1 MIRPSGQPAGQPVGQ
16 SGGGPENGNSL
27 VRLFVQ
33 HRNAANLLM
42 VLMLI
47 FGAFG
52 ILKLN
57 TQFFPTVASNSI
69 SVVVSWPG
77 ASAEDA
83 EANLL
88 AAIEPEVRFLDGVD
102 SVVSSAREGG
112 VDLAIEFVRGADMQK
127 ALSDVEAAVSALT
140 TLPEDAETP
149 TVSRRLSRERVARLS
164 VAGPFS
170 EAALREYAKELR
182 DALLTASVDAVT
194 FEGLREQE
202 IRVSIPEWQL
212 RRFGLTVN
220 DVSERVAAASRDVPS
235 GTLDGAVDKQVRA
248 LAQNEDEFGIRD
260 IEILTLPS
268 GERVRLRDI
277 GSVSVDHDKSGV
289 LSFIDRKPAIE
300 LTVLRSVESD
310 MIKTSEIIDR
320 VLAQVTP
327 TFPQTLEVKKYGV
340 RADRVQARINLLLSN
355 GLSGLV
361 LVVVILFVFLNA
373 RIAFWVAAGIPV
385 ALMATFGMMWLSG
398 QTLNMIS
405 LFALIMTLGII
416 VDDAIVVGEHTA
428 TRLSMGDSPA
438 EAAENGAGRMI
449 APVVAA
455 SLTTMAAFMPI
466 LLVEG
471 RIGDFMSALPL
482 VVIAVL
488 IASLVECFLVLPGH
502 LRHAEGERFNR
513 VVMVALVAAACAAS
527 LAVGHKLVE
536 GGAVRAWLDALR
548 ASAASVPFWGW
559 ALVAALVLLI
569 AVMIRRGFRRSF
581 DQAFDWFKMKPFN
594 WLVSWAYDFRYLTV
608 VLSAAVFALTIAFYM
623 SGRVGFSFLP
633 SPEPESIR
641 ASLVFASGTPRDA
654 VVKAVEQIEDS
665 LKAVEDD
672 LGQGEQLVISSFSVV
687 GKSGRSRGDNLASID
702 VELTA
707 SEERTVRTDPII
719 QAWRKAVPKLAGLE
733 RAAIF
738 AIRGGGGRS
747 GDTSLEIRL
756 QGQNAANLKEAALE
770 LRNILA
776 GIAGLSS
783 FADDL
788 PYGRPE
794 WVMELTDRGRA
805 LGFTIDQVGRQV
817 RDVFEGRIARRLS
830 AGDEEIKIRVER
842 ETRES
847 GSGALFNLE
856 LRSPGGV
863 FVPLSE
869 VVSFEE
875 KRGFNSIQ
883 RLDGKTTV
891 VVTGDVDF
899 EVITEEVLTAQLAA
913 EVMPQLIGKYG
924 IDYEFGGET
933 EQREDALVDLR
944 YGAIV
949 ALALMYIIL
958 AWVFAS
964 YWRPIAVMLII
975 PFGIVGAIWGHYLM
989 GFKLSILSLFGLMGL
1004 AGILVNDSLILVS
1017 RLDERL
1023 KLGETLREAAMG
1035 ASRDR
1040 LRAVLLTSLTTMGGL
1055 TPLLF
1060 EKSLQ
1065 AQFLLPMAIT
1075 IVFGIG
1081 CATVFVL
1088 FLIPALVGIGGDISR
1103 MTRWVIGAEKPV
1115 VRTARSVEGTTPA
1128 Q

>member
-1 MIRPSGQPAGQPVGQ
+1 MNPSEHRQSLIRTF
-16 SGGGPENGNSL
+16 
-27 VRLFVQ
+27 VR

-57 TQFFPTVASNSI
+57 TQFFPTVASNI
-69 SVVVSWPG
+69 ITVVVSWPG
-77 ASAEDA
+77 ASAEDV
-83 EANLL
+83 ETNLL

-102 SVVSSAREGG
+102 EVISSAREGG
-112 VDLAIEFVRGADMQK
+112 ADVSIEFVRGADMQK

-140 TLPEDAETP
+140 TLPEEAETP
-149 TVSRRLSRERVARLS
+149 SVSRRLSRERVARLS

-182 DALLTASVDAVT
+182 DALLTAGVDAVT

-202 IRVSIPEWQL
+202 IRVTIPEWQL

-220 DVSERVAAASRDVPS
+220 DVSERVAAASRDIPS

-248 LAQNEDEFGIRD
+248 LAQDETEFGIRD

-277 GSVSVDHDKSGV
+277 ASVDVDHDRDGI

-300 LTVLRSVESD
+300 LTILRSVDSD
-310 MIKTSEIIDR
+310 MIETSEIVDR
-320 VLAQVTP
+320 VLAQLTP
-327 TFPQTLEVKKYGV
+327 TFPPTLEVKKYGV
-340 RADRVQARINLLLSN
+340 RADRVQARINLLLFN

-361 LVVVILFVFLNA
+361 LVVTILFIFLNA

-385 ALMATFGMMWLSG
+385 ALMATLGIMWLSG

-428 TRLSMGDSPA
+428 TRLAMGDSPA
-438 EAAENGAGRMI
+438 MAAENGAGRMI

-488 IASLVECFLVLPGH
+488 IASIIECFLILPGH
-502 LRHAEGERFNR
+502 LRHARDERLNI
-513 VVMVALVAAACAAS
+513 VILTALLSAGLAAS
-527 LAVGHKLVE
+527 LAVGHRLVE
-536 GGAVRAWLDALR
+536 AGAFSAWLDYFT
-548 ASAASVPFWGW
+548 AA
-559 ALVAALVLLI
+559 AAALPLWIWVGLAAAAILI
-569 AVMIRRGFRRSF
+569 GLMIRRGFRQSF
-581 DQAFDWFKMKPFN
+581 DQAFEWFKMNPFN
-594 WLVSWAYDFRYLTV
+594 WFVSWAYDFRYLTV
-608 VLSAAVFALTIAFYM
+608 VVAFAVFALTLAFYM

-654 VVKAVEQIEDS
+654 VVDAVEKVEDS
-665 LKAVEDD
+665 LRGVETE
-672 LGQGEQLVISSFSVV
+672 LGQGEPLIISSFSVV
-687 GKSGRSRGDNLASID
+687 GKSGRGRGDNLASID

-707 SEERTVRTDPII
+707 SEERSVRTEPII

-733 RAAIF
+733 RSAIF

-756 QGQNAANLKEAALE
+756 QGQRAANLKEAALE

-776 GIAGLSS
+776 GIPGLSS

-830 AGDEEIKIRVER
+830 AGDEEIRVRVER
-842 ETRES
+842 EARER

-856 LRSPGGV
+856 LRSPTGV
-863 FVPLSE
+863 FVPLAE

-875 KRGFNSIQ
+875 KRGFTSIQ
-883 RLDGKTTV
+883 HYDGKTTV
-891 VVTGDVDF
+891 IVTADVDF
-899 EVITEEVLTAQLAA
+899 DVVTEEVLAAQLAA
-913 EVMPQLIGKYG
+913 DVMPQLASKYG
-924 IDYEFGGET
+924 ISYEFGGET

-944 YGAIV
+944 YGSIV

-964 YWRPIAVMLII
+964 YWRPLAVMMII

-989 GFKLSILSLFGLMGL
+989 DFKLSILSLFGLMGL

-1023 KLGETLREAAMG
+1023 GFGETLRAAAIG

-1081 CATVFVL
+1081 CATIFVL
-1088 FLIPALVGIGGDISR
+1088 FLIPALVGIGGDISSGA
-1103 MTRWVIGAEKPV
+1103 RWVIGSSRKASDLKP
-1115 VRTARSVEGTTPA
+1115 ARSVEETTPA